1 MTTYTKAIDPDR
13 YDDQICRARREIQI
27 SWNTS
32 ASKAFLEPLP
42 HAHYFGIFSRPDE
55 KLMGFSEWYRYSNLP
70 EGFESS
76 PYGKTI
82 DLPAIGAAEEIANIR
97 TAYLM
102 TEYRKSFGIY
112 VKLYVSTALSALKRG
127 IRFTTLSTATTA
139 LQLQSLYLSMG
150 GQLLG
155 HARIR
160 GLSVDVA
167 VFLINLEA
175 LVASPVAKRIIA
187 RDAET
192 NRPPSGGWFAFGT
205 TNG

>member
-1 MTTYTKAIDPDR
+1 
-13 YDDQICRARREIQI
+13 
-27 SWNTS
+27 
-32 ASKAFLEPLP
+32 
-42 HAHYFGIFSRPDE
+42 
-55 KLMGFSEWYRYSNLP
+55 
-70 EGFESS
+70 
-76 PYGKTI
+76 
-82 DLPAIGAAEEIANIR
+82 
-97 TAYLM
+97 
-102 TEYRKSFGIY
+102 
-112 VKLYVSTALSALKRG
+112 
-127 IRFTTLSTATTA
+127 
-139 LQLQSLYLSMG
+139 MG

-192 NRPPSGGWFAFGT
+192 NRPPSGGRFAFGT

>member
-1 MTTYTKAIDPDR
+1 
-13 YDDQICRARREIQI
+13 
-27 SWNTS
+27 
-32 ASKAFLEPLP
+32 
-42 HAHYFGIFSRPDE
+42 
-55 KLMGFSEWYRYSNLP
+55 MGFSEWYRYSNLP